1 MAYSEEI
8 DRRIVGLVADWHHV
22 ERRKMFG
29 GTCHLLGGHMFCG
42 VSGNEL
48 ILRLGADRAGQCLK
62 EDTVSE
68 FDITGTPMKGWVVV
82 SEQGFLTD
90 KEVEQWLVM
99 AREFVLSLPAKNK

>member
-1 MAYSEEI
+1 MSNAGRCSAVRAI
-8 DRRIVGLVADWHHV
+8 CWVD
-22 ERRKMFG
+22 
-29 GTCHLLGGHMFCG
+29 TC
-42 VSGNEL
+42 SAASAATKL
-48 ILRLGADRAGQCLK
+48 ILRLGADRAAQCLK

-68 FDITGTPMKGWVVV
+68 FDITTTPMKGWVMV